1 MQGIVVDARKTLVN
15 KINKIS
21 EAMAFF
27 YSSGENKQ

>member
-1 MQGIVVDARKTLVN
+1 MQGIVVDAREALVN

-21 EAMAFF
+21 DPTAFF